1 MIVVERPRDAVDAGT
16 TLQASTCR
24 PRDPRV
30 TGSHRLALRER
41 LSPTSSL
48 WRSLWS
54 EERSKGK
61 PSCERYPEVQT
72 CPAVYIESTKKLSI
86 MVHSNPSSST
96 DVLLYFLAIFV
107 PPASVFIKRQCS
119 ADFWINVALFIL
131 GWIPGVIHAWWI
143 ISKHPDTSTAAHPH
157 QHSQH
162 ENTPH
167 GYQPVPNYGSVP
179 PPPFK

>member
-1 MIVVERPRDAVDAGT
+1 
-16 TLQASTCR
+16 
-24 PRDPRV
+24 
-30 TGSHRLALRER
+30 
-41 LSPTSSL
+41 
-48 WRSLWS
+48 
-54 EERSKGK
+54 
-61 PSCERYPEVQT
+61 
-72 CPAVYIESTKKLSI
+72 
-86 MVHSNPSSST
+86 MVHSNPSSSA
-96 DVLLYFLAIFV
+96 DVLLYFLAIFI

-143 ISKHPDTSTAAHPH
+143 ISKYPDTSTAHHPH
-157 QHSQH
+157 HSQH

>member
-1 MIVVERPRDAVDAGT
+1 MDNNHEILYG
-16 TLQASTCR
+16 
-24 PRDPRV
+24 
-30 TGSHRLALRER
+30 
-41 LSPTSSL
+41 
-48 WRSLWS
+48 
-54 EERSKGK
+54 
-61 PSCERYPEVQT
+61 
-72 CPAVYIESTKKLSI
+72 IES
-86 MVHSNPSSST
+86 NDGQT

-143 ISKHPDTSTAAHPH
+143 ISKYPDTSTAPHPH